1 MADIRIVSH
10 DYFVEFQVI
19 ELGGTPTIG
28 DCAIILR
35 AAMRAPVPSA
45 FITILQ
51 TTHSLGHKFGR

>member
-19 ELGGTPTIG
+19 ELGGTP
-28 DCAIILR
+28 IILR